1 MNAIESAA
9 GLSLTDS
16 DVASHP
22 LDVLKI
28 VDGGCFVSFI
38 DKINE
43 TKAALAAGVP
53 VEGKGALADLAV
65 LTEEVNQILPLSV
78 PGQVADEN
86 GQKTNA
92 LEMILACRPAAPI
105 GAGLR

>member
-1 MNAIESAA
+1 MNPLESAA

-22 LDVLKI
+22 LHVLKI

-92 LEMILACRPAAPI
+92 LGMILACRPAAPI